1 MALRLG
7 VFAAAL
13 GLLGLVIAM
22 IAPVSA
28 DNRYDRVSFTVRDK
42 AGDDGRHTGAED
54 LQKLRE
60 MSLGDE
66 SRRLDVAESEQVE
79 ERLARVRGPFV
90 VALGNFT
97 TRINRNIRLTFRYAP
112 GRIEV
117 NRGQRVTF
125 LDAGKIQEPHTI
137 TVAERSKLPDNIDE
151 VFGCRG
157 RDSACGPARGHFATQ
172 PPTRRLNEGRAGLNK
187 VGDSL
192 LIPTQGSIR
201 ARVTATAGST
211 LHYLCVIHP
220 WMQGHIKV
228 N

>member
-1 MALRLG
+1 MKRSAVLAGATVLVVAAFTGLG
-7 VFAAAL
+7 
-13 GLLGLVIAM
+13 
-22 IAPVSA
+22 
-28 DNRYDRVSFTVRDK
+28 N
-42 AGDDGRHTGAED
+42 AGADGRRTGAEE

-66 SRRLDVAESEQVE
+66 SRRLDAAESEQVE

-90 VALGNFT
+90 AALGNFKT
-97 TRINRNIRLTFRYAP
+97 TINRNIRLTFRYTP
-112 GRIEV
+112 GRLEV

-137 TVAERSKLPDNIDE
+137 TVAERSKLPDTIDE

-157 RDSACGPARGHFATQ
+157 RDSACGPARGHFVTQ
-172 PPTRRLNEGRAGLNK
+172 PPTRRLNEGRAGLNT

-201 ARVTATAGST
+201 ARITAPSGST

-220 WMQGHIKV
+220 WMQGHLKV